1 MTGRSDSI
9 VYYKIL
15 RANGYVFLPHF
26 RPGEA
31 TYAVANSI
39 GEISELPNVSI
50 TQRIRPKRTQDST
63 PNLYSGNYG
72 LNAFPLHT
80 DLAHW
85 YLPPRYFLLR
95 CAYPAPEV
103 STLLLHAEDAL
114 RGIDPLTL
122 HRAIYRPRR
131 KLCGRLALLRL
142 LQETVSAVLFRWDQ
156 LFLEPT
162 NEESAAVANH
172 LRSPSLTEEVIR
184 VSFDQPY
191 DTLIVDNWAM
201 LHGRSAVPETA
212 LRRVVDRVYLREIK

>member
-1 MTGRSDSI
+1 MTGRSDPI
-9 VYYKIL
+9 VYHKSL

-31 TYAVANSI
+31 TYVVANSI
-39 GEISELPNVSI
+39 GEISELPNVSVI
-50 TQRIRPKRTQDST
+50 QRIRPKRIQDSI

-85 YLPPRYFLLR
+85 YLPPRYLLLR
-95 CAYPAPEV
+95 CAYPASEV
-103 STLLLHAEDAL
+103 STLLLPAEDAL
-114 RGIDPLTL
+114 RAIDRLML

-131 KLCGRLALLRL
+131 KLRGRLALLRL
-142 LQETVSAVLFRWDQ
+142 LQKTTDGVLFRWDQ
-156 LFLEPT
+156 LFLEPASPEGAT
-162 NEESAAVANH
+162 VANH
-172 LRSPSLTEEVIR
+172 LRNPSLTKEAIR

-201 LHGRSAVPETA
+201 LHGRSAVPQTA
-212 LRRVVDRVYLREIK
+212 LRRVVDRVYLQDIK